1 MALRP
6 LFSSQQAQY
15 AKNLERDGLRQAS
28 QTKIRC
34 MMNTTRRNWTDY
46 RLSAASQR
54 QPPRDKKQSK
64 QYAKV
69 SLLKPA
75 LFSMLF
81 SGLGS
86 TIKSAISLLFSS
98 NLTLV
103 LSAPPSFLLPQTL
116 WQTWQEL
123 SFLSSCFIR
132 QQWVTGHSFLSGNDA
147 AEELARRIALLVPSS
162 IPCNLAPLIH
172 SFLFSD
178 WRRTVSS
185 KFFDTQFSSIS
196 TEKLALSR
204 CVLSRLRC
212 NRHSLLLAL
221 ISQGLTESRILPS
234 APADTSHLILHCPAT
249 DSLCR
254 LLFGDS
260 RSLSDSGSCPASGAP
275 WSSTMPPFL
284 GRGPV
289 TTTTTKK
296 LGCINACNV
305 I

>member
-1 MALRP
+1 MIWCFELATLFLLLLARAPPAYLPTALSVALRP

-34 MMNTTRRNWTDY
+34 MMNTTRTNWTDY

-162 IPCNLAPLIH
+162 ISCNLAPLIH

-185 KFFDTQFSSIS
+185 KFFDFPRFPLRNLRS
-196 TEKLALSR
+196 LAVFFL
-204 CVLSRLRC
+204 VY
-212 NRHSLLLAL
+212 A
-221 ISQGLTESRILPS
+221 
-234 APADTSHLILHCPAT
+234 AT
-249 DSLCR
+249 DTAFC
-254 LLFGDS
+254 
-260 RSLSDSGSCPASGAP
+260 
-275 WSSTMPPFL
+275 
-284 GRGPV
+284 
-289 TTTTTKK
+289 
-296 LGCINACNV
+296 
-305 I
+305 